1 MIGGGPRS
9 DSPGLNIMG
18 QLSIGMREQPPLRSA
33 TEGLDDDDPPFS
45 APPRHGSR
53 HLQHHPQFAQR
64 NYNDPQIQLSVSQ
77 QASSATGN
85 LASLGVSQNVGM
97 GMGGDG
103 QSNPLGGV
111 EGLIPGG
118 RGGPGGRRPGIF
130 GGGSLGS
137 RGRGNPGLQFQREY
151 NEMDNGMTQRGP
163 PQQQQSYA
171 ERSWQAQVGLDL
183 SG

>member
-1 MIGGGPRS
+1 
-9 DSPGLNIMG
+9 
-18 QLSIGMREQPPLRSA
+18 
-33 TEGLDDDDPPFS
+33 
-45 APPRHGSR
+45 
-53 HLQHHPQFAQR
+53 
-64 NYNDPQIQLSVSQ
+64 
-77 QASSATGN
+77 
-85 LASLGVSQNVGM
+85 
-97 GMGGDG
+97 MGGDG